1 MAIIK
6 VKSSYLLRKDTS
18 TNWNSKNPILGNG
31 EMVLETDTGKIKVG
45 DGTTVYKSLGN
56 DRTFFPGGG
65 ATGDFA
71 TKEYVDNGL
80 ATKQDTLDSAS
91 LVTVD
96 TLFANQILCSTGQEL
111 IIQGLAEPT
120 NTTQATS
127 KSYVDGK
134 LANKIDT
141 SAFEY
146 NDTTGTLTITI
157 G

>member
-31 EMVLETDTGKIKVG
+31 EMALETDTGKIKVG
-45 DGTTVYKSLGN
+45 DGTTAYKSLGN

-80 ATKQDTLDSAS
+80 AGKQDTLDSGS
-91 LVTVD
+91 LVTID
-96 TLFANQILCSTGQEL
+96 TLVANQILDTAQEL
-111 IIQGLAEPT
+111 IIKGLAEPT
-120 NTTQATS
+120 NDTQATP